1 MLCIVVRSALLAVV
15 AVGLAGCASASPPAP
30 AAAPA
35 ATKEPPGTPTTLTP
49 QQVKIIQDGVRA
61 SLKDPDSAKFSGAI
75 LAAKRLNGDIDACGT
90 VNAKNSYGGYVG
102 AGPFFAKFRDG
113 KVVDSATASG
123 TDAKFLIQICRES
136 GVPL

>member
-1 MLCIVVRSALLAVV
+1 MDGLVRWILFAGAALS
-15 AVGLAGCASASPPAP
+15 LAGCASASPPAP
-30 AAAPA
+30 E
-35 ATKEPPGTPTTLTP
+35 ATKEPPGTPVTLTP
-49 QQVKIIQDGVRA
+49 QQVKTIQDGVRA

-90 VNAKNSYGGYVG
+90 INAKNSYGGYVG

-136 GVPL
+136 GVPLS